1 MRLSKSSI
9 SLLIASLL
17 CDTDSLT
24 LDSEFAVDIEE
35 LHERETLWCVCDDRG
50 VQAREK
56 YLDCE
61 LDRKFRESRDRECEF
76 RDDRDLC
83 DCEPRDLDRDLHD
96 RESLVR
102 DFCDRDCRDLEFRE

>member
-17 CDTDSLT
+17 CDADSLT

-35 LHERETLWCVCDDRG
+35 LRERETLWCVCDDRG
-50 VQAREK
+50 VQAHEK

-61 LDRKFRESRDRECEF
+61 LDRKFRKFRDWECEF
-76 RDDRDLC
+76 RDDQDFC
-83 DCEPRDLDRDLHD
+83 DCEPRDLDRDLRD

-102 DFCDRDCRDLEFRE
+102 DFCDRECRDLEFRE

>member
-17 CDTDSLT
+17 CDADSLT
-24 LDSEFAVDIEE
+24 LGSEFAVDKEE
-35 LHERETLWCVCDDRG
+35 LRERETLWCVRDGRE

-61 LDRKFRESRDRECEF
+61 LDREFRES
-76 RDDRDLC
+76 
-83 DCEPRDLDRDLHD
+83 HD
-96 RESLVR
+96 
-102 DFCDRDCRDLEFRE
+102 